1 MRSRPQ
7 KQIEQDIEAEEDVA
21 CKADNQH
28 ERKAGQNDTGKK
40 KHGHIAYSIAKKKT
54 TSQKGDRVLVR
65 AEGLEPPTLWFE
77 AKCSIQLSYARISTE
92 RGNGTR
98 FLDQG
103 QKIVHH
109 CDVRI
114 GSSAVE
120 QVTLNH
126 LVVGS
131 NPARCTRKIPRQKTR
146 YFSFPKFAITTPS
159 LSVHLQRPQS
169 ALPAY
174 LSPRPSQ

>member
-1 MRSRPQ
+1 MVPRFM
-7 KQIEQDIEAEEDVA
+7 
-21 CKADNQH
+21 
-28 ERKAGQNDTGKK
+28 
-40 KHGHIAYSIAKKKT
+40 
-54 TSQKGDRVLVR
+54 VR

-92 RGNGTR
+92 RRNSTR
-98 FLDQG
+98 FLDPG

-109 CDVRI
+109 TAVRI

-131 NPARCTRKIPRQKTR
+131 NPARCTRTR
-146 YFSFPKFAITTPS
+146 SPIWEVVFFFAILYAICPCFF
-159 LSVHLQRPQS
+159 
-169 ALPAY
+169 LPALY
-174 LSPRPSQ
+174 

>member
-1 MRSRPQ
+1 MVPRFM
-7 KQIEQDIEAEEDVA
+7 
-21 CKADNQH
+21 
-28 ERKAGQNDTGKK
+28 
-40 KHGHIAYSIAKKKT
+40 
-54 TSQKGDRVLVR
+54 VR

-131 NPARCTRKIPRQKTR
+131 NPARCTKKDSPYRRVLFINKNGLLLILLRSLQKDST
-146 YFSFPKFAITTPS
+146 SSI
-159 LSVHLQRPQS
+159 
-169 ALPAY
+169 
-174 LSPRPSQ
+174 